1 MRLSMKHVLAGFAV
15 LTMTMPV
22 WAHTYKEPLDLG
34 KKTML
39 GTTQLNPG
47 SYELSA
53 DDTAQSLNILQKGKV
68 IATVQG
74 QWVKLP
80 QKAEAPSTVSDG
92 DKITQVQFGG
102 SNQAFQLQ

>member
-1 MRLSMKHVLAGFAV
+1 MHLKAKHYLAGLAVLAMSIPA
-15 LTMTMPV
+15 
-22 WAHTYKEPLDLG
+22 WAHTYKEPLDIS
-34 KKTML
+34 K
-39 GTTQLNPG
+39 GTSVGSTKLNPG

-53 DDTAQSLNILQKGKV
+53 DDTTQSLNILQKGKV
-68 IATVQG
+68 IATVPG

-102 SNQAFQLQ
+102 SNQAFQLR